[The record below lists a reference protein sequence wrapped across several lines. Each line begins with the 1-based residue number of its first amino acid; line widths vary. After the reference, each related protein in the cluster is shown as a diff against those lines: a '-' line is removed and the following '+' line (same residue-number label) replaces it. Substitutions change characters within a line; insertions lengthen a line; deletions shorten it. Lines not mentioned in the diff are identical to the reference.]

1 MRVSRN
7 NVSYPFEEFNDIN
20 TELLEQHIL
29 SPLHLNCALGDGMPS
44 IADIDEDNVSDPET
58 TGSSTGHL
66 DVNAKQLRKR
76 FSDHLQT
83 SGESNVP
90 PYDLETLSE
99 TEDESV
105 SYSVINKPQTN
116 SKEDLQRARQLYA
129 ELKQMSNETGVGS
142 IEDII
147 DNLATS
153 TESMTS
159 LIAPEKRQELN
170 RCCTIFVYDRIK
182 NQIICTTTLQT
193 TILIYNMHNF
203 SDLK

>member
-1 MRVSRN
+1 
-7 NVSYPFEEFNDIN
+7 
-20 TELLEQHIL
+20 
-29 SPLHLNCALGDGMPS
+29 MPS

-170 RCCTIFVYDRIK
+170 RCYTIFVYDRIK
-182 NQIICTTTLQT
+182 NQITTLQT
-193 TILIYNMHNF
+193 TILIYNMNNF

>member
-1 MRVSRN
+1 MQATGFHLMRVSRN

-170 RCCTIFVYDRIK
+170 RCCTIFVNDKIK
-182 NQIICTTTLQT
+182 YLYHHTSNN
-193 TILIYNMHNF
+193 YF
-203 SDLK
+203 DL

>member
-7 NVSYPFEEFNDIN
+7 NVSYLFEEFNDIYI
-20 TELLEQHIL
+20 ELFEQQIL

-58 TGSSTGHL
+58 TGSSTGYL

-99 TEDESV
+99 TEAESV

-170 RCCTIFVYDRIK
+170 RCCTIFV
-182 NQIICTTTLQT
+182 
-193 TILIYNMHNF
+193 
-203 SDLK
+203 

>member
-1 MRVSRN
+1 MKN
-7 NVSYPFEEFNDIN
+7 KITEIFE
-20 TELLEQHIL
+20 QQIL
-29 SPLHLNCALGDGMPS
+29 PPLHLNYALGDGMPS

-182 NQIICTTTLQT
+182 HQIICTTTLQT

>member
-1 MRVSRN
+1 MRVSRK
-7 NVSYPFEEFNDIN
+7 NVSYFLKNL
-20 TELLEQHIL
+20 ELYIWCIELFCQPTIT
-29 SPLHLNCALGDGMPS
+29 SSHLKCALGDGMPS

-170 RCCTIFVYDRIK
+170 RYCTIFVYDKIK
-182 NQIICTTTLQT
+182 CQILPTQRSKLFRFITCTIFQ
-193 TILIYNMHNF
+193 I
-203 SDLK
+203 

>member
-1 MRVSRN
+1 MFLILLKNSM
-7 NVSYPFEEFNDIN
+7 
-20 TELLEQHIL
+20 TLKLLEQHIL

-182 NQIICTTTLQT
+182 NQMKLTTTLQT
-193 TILIYNMHNF
+193 TILIYNMNNF

>member
-1 MRVSRN
+1 
-7 NVSYPFEEFNDIN
+7 
-20 TELLEQHIL
+20 
-29 SPLHLNCALGDGMPS
+29 MPS

-105 SYSVINKPQTN
+105 SYSVINKPQIN
-116 SKEDLQRARQLYA
+116 SKDDLQRARQLYA
-129 ELKQMSNETGVGS
+129 ELQQMSNETGVGS

-170 RCCTIFVYDRIK
+170 RCCTIFTYDKIEF
-182 NQIICTTTLQT
+182 QIFYHPSSQN
-193 TILIYNMHNF
+193 YF
-203 SDLK
+203 DLEHAQLFQI